1 MRAALDTNVLLYA
14 EGYGDRPR
22 VERSRALLQ
31 ALAKADVVIPLQCLG
46 ELYRVLTAKARRD
59 ATETRE
65 AVLGWMDSYP
75 VLESTPV
82 ALAGAMDLCVDHQ
95 LGSWDALVLS
105 VAADA
110 GARLLISE
118 DFNPGFTWRG
128 VRLVNPYT
136 EPLDPLLVQITES
149 TQLI

>member
-1 MRAALDTNVLLYA
+1 MRAALDANVLVVA
-14 EGYGDRPR
+14 EGYGDRSR

-95 LGSWDALVLS
+95 LGSWDALGLS

-118 DFNPGFTWRG
+118 NFNPGFTWRG
-128 VRLVNPYT
+128 VRLVNSYT
-136 EPLDPLLVQITES
+136 VPQDPLLVQITES
-149 TQLI
+149 TQLS